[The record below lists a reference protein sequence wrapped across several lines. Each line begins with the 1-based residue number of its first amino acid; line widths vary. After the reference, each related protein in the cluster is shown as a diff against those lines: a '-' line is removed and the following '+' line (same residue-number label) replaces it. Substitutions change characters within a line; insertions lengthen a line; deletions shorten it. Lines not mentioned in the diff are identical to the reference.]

1 MVDKAKKDG
10 APQAGKKKVNMK
22 HSLAK
27 PEVSDL
33 IGERLRSFYDDVAKQ
48 PVPDRFLD
56 LLNQLQAASSPEK
69 KT

>member
-1 MVDKAKKDG
+1 MVDKTKKGSAPKLSNKKDSM
-10 APQAGKKKVNMK
+10 QQ
-22 HSLAK
+22 SLAK

-33 IGERLRSFYDDVAKQ
+33 IGERLRTFYDDVAKQ

>member
-1 MVDKAKKDG
+1 MVDKTKNGIALQASIKKD
-10 APQAGKKKVNMK
+10 KMHK
-22 HSLAK
+22 SLAK

-56 LLNQLQAASSPEK
+56 LLNQLQATGLPEK

>member
-1 MVDKAKKDG
+1 MVDKTNKG
-10 APQAGKKKVNMK
+10 SAPKLGKKKDNMQ

-33 IGERLRSFYDDVAKQ
+33 IGERLRSFYDEVATQ

-56 LLNQLQAASSPEK
+56 LLSRLQAASSHEK
-69 KT
+69 KN

>member
-1 MVDKAKKDG
+1 MVDKTKNG
-10 APQAGKKKVNMK
+10 SAPQSRKKK
-22 HSLAK
+22 HSIQQSLAK

-56 LLNQLQAASSPEK
+56 LLNQLQAASPPEK

>member
-1 MVDKAKKDG
+1 MADKTKNGSSLKAKL
-10 APQAGKKKVNMK
+10 KKVKMPPAK
-22 HSLAK
+22 SK

-48 PVPDRFLD
+48 PIPDRFLD
-56 LLNQLQAASSPEK
+56 LLGQLQAASALDK